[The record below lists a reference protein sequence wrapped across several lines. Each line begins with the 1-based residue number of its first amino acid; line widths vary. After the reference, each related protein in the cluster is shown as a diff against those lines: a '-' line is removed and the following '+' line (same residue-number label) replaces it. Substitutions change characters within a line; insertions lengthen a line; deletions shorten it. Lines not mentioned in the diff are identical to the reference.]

1 MTHKS
6 QVCAKTKR
14 RGVSSPQMYSNGQ
27 QQQRHHQQQPRHQQ
41 QQVGRRNNEAL
52 LDFDYSD
59 HNALNDSYRTSYTD
73 SMGAADTRYTGAY
86 TYNYSERGG
95 TLSDSFRSEQTPYS
109 HDATHTNSETYTTRP
124 NTGTTRNNSNSGIYN
139 RAYTNGG
146 GTDDSSSHAIISSD
160 NKVGRQGQ
168 YPYQIEFLVQNQG
181 KQISSTKRI
190 IHFRFGYA
198 DVSSMLKGKT
208 GSDCRGEEHNIVVTW
223 SITGGKKS
231 IMMNN
236 MEIHYVAGKRGATQ
250 ARRADML
257 EAVWK
262 LSDHVYELKCYAYK
276 PAAGSPE
283 KRNPRWKQ
291 YSLVIDGTS
300 YFDLPQIFDLGLKG
314 LTTVISA
321 PPSLI
326 HSNIDPSSMSGLNS
340 SMRSYQSNH
349 SSESKDS
356 IQARI
361 FEQRRLLDARKNSL
375 SAEMRKA
382 RSSPAR
388 KAHTVSANTHDTGVH
403 SSGLESGVYSAAPS
417 ELDEVKNRMQAPP
430 PQTSASSASTM
441 LNQLAEFNRFS
452 NNAISQRQFLHQRQ
466 IQSQHNSNSEQ
477 RPCQRDQLVRLPP
490 PPTRPATNEE
500 AIRNSLGEYDRAC
513 NRKSVAVP
521 PDMMG
526 AVCNRM
532 STLDLSLRS
541 DAQSVDTTRDDS
553 TYVSAASFV
562 PQKLT
567 LTKPSAPAT
576 TTNLPQGVPPPQGVN
591 KWGYY

>member
-1 MTHKS
+1 M
-6 QVCAKTKR
+6 
-14 RGVSSPQMYSNGQ
+14 
-27 QQQRHHQQQPRHQQ
+27 
-41 QQVGRRNNEAL
+41 
-52 LDFDYSD
+52 
-59 HNALNDSYRTSYTD
+59 
-73 SMGAADTRYTGAY
+73 
-86 TYNYSERGG
+86 
-95 TLSDSFRSEQTPYS
+95 SDSFRSEQT
-109 HDATHTNSETYTTRP
+109 THTNSETYTRT
-124 NTGTTRNNSNSGIYN
+124 NTGTTTRTNSHSGIYN
-139 RAYTNGG
+139 NSRTYTNG

-160 NKVGRQGQ
+160 NDNGRQDH
-168 YPYQIEFLVQNQG
+168 YPYQIEFQVQNQG

-198 DVSSMLKGKT
+198 DIPSMLKGKT

-231 IMMNN
+231 IMMDDR
-236 MEIHYVAGKRGATQ
+236 ETHYVAGKRGATE

-276 PAAGSPE
+276 PATGSPE

-300 YFDLPQIFDLGLKG
+300 FFELPQIFDLGLKG
-314 LTTVISA
+314 LMTVISA
-321 PPSLI
+321 PPSSI
-326 HSNIDPSSMSGLNS
+326 QSTDPSFVSVLNS
-340 SMRSYQSNH
+340 SMRSYQSN
-349 SSESKDS
+349 SGQTKDS

-361 FEQRRLLDARKNSL
+361 MEQRKLLDARKNSL
-375 SAEMRKA
+375 SAEMSKA

-388 KAHTVSANTHDTGVH
+388 KAHTDSANTHDTGVH

-417 ELDEVKNRMQAPP
+417 ELDEMKNRMQAPP
-430 PQTSASSASTM
+430 PPPQAPATSASTATM
-441 LNQLAEFNRFS
+441 HNQLTEFSRSS

-466 IQSQHNSNSEQ
+466 IQQSQHNSNSEE
-477 RPCQRDQLVRLPP
+477 RPWQRDQLVRTP
-490 PPTRPATNEE
+490 PPTRLNNRPPTDEDG
-500 AIRNSLGEYDRAC
+500 IRNNLGEYDRAY
-513 NRKSVAVP
+513 NRKSMAAP
-521 PDMMG
+521 PDMTG

-541 DAQSVDTTRDDS
+541 DAQSVDTSRDDS

-567 LTKPSAPAT
+567 LTKPSAPPVAA
-576 TTNLPQGVPPPQGVN
+576 TNLPQGVPPQGIN